1 MPSGGHLI
9 IDRTEALTVIDV
21 NTGKFV
27 GKNSLEE
34 TVYENNLEAAE
45 EIARQIKIRDLSGL
59 IVVDFIDMMNFHN
72 KKMVERKMR
81 EMAVSWASSLG
92 HSSSNTFEAAP

>member
-45 EIARQIKIRDLSGL
+45 EIARQLRLRDIGGI
-59 IVVDFIDMMNFHN
+59 IVGDFIDMESQKKQQNLLN
-72 KKMVERKMR
+72 KFKQ
-81 EMAVSWASSLG
+81 SLPRIKQE
-92 HSSSNTFEAAP
+92 HKFLIYPD